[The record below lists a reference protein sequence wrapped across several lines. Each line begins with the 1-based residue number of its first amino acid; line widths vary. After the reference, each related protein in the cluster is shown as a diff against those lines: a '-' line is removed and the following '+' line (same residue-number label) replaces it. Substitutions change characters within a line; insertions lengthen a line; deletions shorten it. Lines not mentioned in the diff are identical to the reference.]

1 MLSVKAGLALGFA
14 IVGASTFG
22 VRSYMV
28 SRPPADAGGPRAV
41 AGAPLEAA
49 NPPPAEAERVAV
61 SGQNDVVT
69 LEPVIV
75 YGLVAV
81 PKAPEAVPEA
91 K

>member
-22 VRSYMV
+22 VRSYVV
-28 SRPPADAGGPRAV
+28 SVRTPTPAVRAV
-41 AGAPLEAA
+41 AGAPLESASS
-49 NPPPAEAERVAV
+49 PDRPERVAV

-69 LEPVIV
+69 LEAVVV
-75 YGLVAV
+75 YGLVPV
-81 PKAPEAVPEA
+81 PTAPEAVPEA